1 MTDSVFEARDLDE
14 IIYHLRDQ
22 IRRFEF
28 GPQDI
33 AVPVMTGAIHF
44 ASDLLRA
51 LEWEGPVMPICAR
64 SYGLNNSQGEKVTV
78 AWTPNTSEPT
88 DELRI
93 QEEARARILIID
105 TVIETGMTV
114 NAIDDEIN
122 RKMPWAGDVYLAV
135 MFDKSDHNHY
145 APVRQTFIGQ
155 TIPREQF
162 LVGYGMD
169 SCGRNRNTHQV
180 WTSSVGRSEDV
191 TA

>member
-1 MTDSVFEARDLDE
+1 MTDSTFEARDLDE
-14 IIYHLRDQ
+14 IVYHLRDQ

-64 SYGLNNSQGEKVTV
+64 SYGLDDKQTEKVDL

-88 DELRI
+88 DELRLMDAS
-93 QEEARARILIID
+93 QVRMLIID
-105 TVIETGMTV
+105 TVLETGKTL
-114 NAIDDEIN
+114 NAIDAEVSLN
-122 RKMPWAGDVYLAV
+122 MPWVGDVFLAV

-145 APVRQTFIGQ
+145 APTKQVFIGQ
-155 TIPREQF
+155 TIPHDQF

-169 SCGRNRNTHQV
+169 SGGRNRNTHQV